1 MFRQLKNCHNVD
13 DLRLLAKQRLPGPI
27 FHYIDGAA
35 DDEVTYRRNTSSFD
49 DCDLVPNVLAGVEHI
64 DMSVSVMGQE
74 LKMPVFCSPTALQ
87 RLFHHDGERAV
98 AKAAEKFGTM
108 FGVSALGTVTLKE
121 IGDMISTPKLFQF
134 YFHKDR
140 GLNDAMVERAQDAGF
155 NALALT
161 VDTITGGNRERDL
174 YTGFTSPPRLTLKS
188 LISFAIHPEWA
199 MNYFFGE
206 AFELAELKDFVQ
218 QGSNVSVSIG
228 DYFAK
233 MLDQSMNWSD
243 AEALREKWG
252 GPFCLKGI
260 MSVADAKKAVD
271 IGADAIMVSNHG
283 GRQLDGS
290 RSPFDQISEISD
302 AVGDKIDVILDGGV
316 RRGTHV
322 LKAIAAG
329 ADCVM
334 IGSLLSGTT
343 EAPGEIIY
351 VDGDPHKTYRG
362 MASEEAQKDWRGT
375 ASSLEGISTVLPCKG
390 PVTKTLRDLERGIR
404 SGFSYSGARNLIE
417 LQSKAVFTRQT
428 AAGMRESNTHIL
440 GLK

>member
-1 MFRQLKNCHNVD
+1 MFRQLQNCHNVD

-35 DDEVTYRRNTSSFD
+35 DDEITYRRNTSAFE
-49 DCDLVPNVLAGVEHI
+49 DCDLVPNVLAGVEKI
-64 DMSVSVMGQE
+64 DMSVSVMGQK
-74 LKMPVFCSPTALQ
+74 LDLPIFCSPTALQ

-140 GLNDAMVERAQDAGF
+140 GLNDAMVERAQAANF

-174 YTGFTSPPRLTLKS
+174 YTGFTSPPKLTLKS
-188 LISFAIHPEWA
+188 LLSFAIHPGWA
-199 MNYFFGE
+199 LNYFFGE

-218 QGSNVSVSIG
+218 QGSNVSISIG
-228 DYFAK
+228 DYFAN
-233 MLDQSMNWSD
+233 MLDQSMSWSD
-243 AEALREKWG
+243 AEALKAKWD

-271 IGADAIMVSNHG
+271 IGADAIMISNHG

-302 AVGDKIDVILDGGV
+302 VVGDKIDVILDGGI

-329 ADCVM
+329 AKACSGGRM
-334 IGSLLSGTT
+334 YLYSL
-343 EAPGEIIY
+343 A
-351 VDGDPHKTYRG
+351 
-362 MASEEAQKDWRGT
+362 
-375 ASSLEGISTVLPCKG
+375 
-390 PVTKTLRDLERGIR
+390 
-404 SGFSYSGARNLIE
+404 
-417 LQSKAVFTRQT
+417 
-428 AAGMRESNTHIL
+428 AAGQPGVEKAL
-440 GLK
+440 GNLKAEIQRDMKLLGVTSISQIDRSMLRFRTR

>member
-35 DDEVTYRRNTSSFD
+35 DDEITYRRNTSSFE
-49 DCDLVPNVLAGVEHI
+49 DCDLVPNVLAGVENI
-64 DMSVSVMGQE
+64 DMSVSVMGQK
-74 LKMPVFCSPTALQ
+74 LDLPIFCSPTALQ

-140 GLNDAMVERAQDAGF
+140 GLNDAMVERAQAANF

-174 YTGFTSPPRLTLKS
+174 YTGFTSPPKLTLKS
-188 LISFAIHPEWA
+188 LLSFGIHPGWA
-199 MNYFFGE
+199 LNYFFGE

-218 QGSNVSVSIG
+218 QGSNVSISIG
-228 DYFAK
+228 DYFAN
-233 MLDQSMNWSD
+233 MLDQSMSWSD
-243 AEALREKWG
+243 AEALKAKWG

-271 IGADAIMVSNHG
+271 IGADAIMISNHG

-302 AVGDKIDVILDGGV
+302 AVGDKIDVILDGGI

-329 ADCVM
+329 AKACSGGRM
-334 IGSLLSGTT
+334 YLYSL
-343 EAPGEIIY
+343 A
-351 VDGDPHKTYRG
+351 
-362 MASEEAQKDWRGT
+362 
-375 ASSLEGISTVLPCKG
+375 
-390 PVTKTLRDLERGIR
+390 
-404 SGFSYSGARNLIE
+404 
-417 LQSKAVFTRQT
+417 
-428 AAGMRESNTHIL
+428 AAGQPGVEKAL
-440 GLK
+440 GNLKAEIQRDMKLLGVTSISQIDRSMLRFRTR